1 MASATLFA
9 LFLFSTLTFYPPST
23 TAQPVTDG
31 DGNIVKNGGRF
42 YILPAGL
49 GDPGGGIRALQTD
62 NESIPLSVVQSPFK
76 GDIGLPI
83 IISSPIRTEFL
94 PEGQVTLSFE
104 HTNREW
110 TVVEGLPEGTLVKVQ
125 GYPHT
130 VPGTFVIKKAEAE
143 TNRYKLSF
151 CKGVFCGNVAVVRN
165 ENWVLAVT
173 QDEPY
178 VFHLEQVLPTSAKHE
193 QSRTF
198 SLY

>member
-151 CKGVFCGNVAVVRN
+151 CQGVLCGNVAVVRN

-178 VFHLEQVLPTSAKHE
+178 VFHLEQVLPTSADA
-193 QSRTF
+193 
-198 SLY
+198 

>member
-9 LFLFSTLTFYPPST
+9 LFLFSALTFYPPST

-31 DGNIVKNGGRF
+31 DGNIVKNGGIF
-42 YILPAGL
+42 YILPSGL
-49 GDPGGGIRALQTD
+49 GAPGGGIRALQTD

-76 GDIGLPI
+76 GDNGLPI

-110 TVVEGLPEGTLVKVQ
+110 SVVEGLPEGTLVKVQ

-130 VPGTFVIKKAEAE
+130 VSGSFFIKKAKAE
-143 TNRYKLSF
+143 TNTYKLLF
-151 CKGVFCGNVAVVRN
+151 CEEGVFCGNVRVVRN
-165 ENWVLAVT
+165 GNWVLAVT

-178 VFHLEQVLPTSAKHE
+178 EFYLKRVPPTSADA
-193 QSRTF
+193 
-198 SLY
+198 